1 MVIHILIDK
10 LTTSLLFWLLFL
22 HVHICAV
29 DLGTYMHVLTS
40 VDTSVCVCVCLCV
53 CVCAYGSQMIPMG
66 LFLDFPL
73 FYVLGRV
80 S

>member
-10 LTTSLLFWLLFL
+10 LTTSLLYGLLFL
-22 HVHICAV
+22 DVHICAV

-40 VDTSVCVCVCLCV
+40 VDTNVYVYAFVCVY
-53 CVCAYGSQMIPMG
+53 AYGSQMIPMG